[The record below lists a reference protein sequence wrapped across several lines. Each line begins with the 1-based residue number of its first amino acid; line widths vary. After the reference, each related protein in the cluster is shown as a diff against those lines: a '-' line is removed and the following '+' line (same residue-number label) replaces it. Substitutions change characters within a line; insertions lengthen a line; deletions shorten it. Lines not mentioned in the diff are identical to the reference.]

1 MADLAG
7 AIEFVVYMHATLAEL
22 LAFARCPIELTVDG
36 AEGTNNQMLTSM
48 NVMGRDANDK
58 ANRAAHVF
66 VPSETNLA
74 ASTVI
79 ESLLPLLYGA
89 VLDGVRLWVAD
100 GGLAFNT
107 VIPAAIERGLY
118 GRAVFMLCW
127 VGASARGA
135 ASMRCVGGA
144 HARCRAGPWAAVL
157 TWRCVCACA
166 VGYSGTWC

>member
-89 VLDGVRLWVAD
+89 VLHGVRLWVAD
-100 GGLAFNT
+100 GARRRRGQLLRHLCVHRLLAELSNTRPIVGLHLCLL
-107 VIPAAIERGLY
+107 VRGVVQGMLRCLLCICRRHRIQY
-118 GRAVFMLCW
+118 MCMIDLNVAV
-127 VGASARGA
+127 R
-135 ASMRCVGGA
+135 
-144 HARCRAGPWAAVL
+144 
-157 TWRCVCACA
+157 
-166 VGYSGTWC
+166 